1 MEFDI
6 AKKKKK
12 KERKPEILAP
22 ALNEKDEAHAESAR
36 HLAILTLQMCREV
49 DVSLRVALGT
59 LN

>member
-6 AKKKKK
+6 ARKKKKK
-12 KERKPEILAP
+12 KPEILAP

-36 HLAILTLQMCREV
+36 HLAIITLQMCSKI
-49 DVSLRVALGT
+49 DASLRVALGT

>member
-6 AKKKKK
+6 ARKK
-12 KERKPEILAP
+12 KEKKRKPEILAP

-36 HLAILTLQMCREV
+36 QLAIIALQMCREV